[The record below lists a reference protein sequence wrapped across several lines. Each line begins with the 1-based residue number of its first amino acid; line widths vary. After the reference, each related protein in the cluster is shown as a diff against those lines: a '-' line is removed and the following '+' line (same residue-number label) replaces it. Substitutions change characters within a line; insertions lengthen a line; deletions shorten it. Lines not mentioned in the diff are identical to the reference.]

1 MEGSGATIPP
11 AGGPGNGPVE
21 WRLEGP
27 LIPHPGNVFVVS
39 APSGAGKSTLVQR
52 LVASVPDLRFS
63 ISFTTRKP
71 RPGEVNGRDYF
82 FVDEARFDAMVR
94 EGGFVEWVEVYGHR
108 YGTGRA
114 WLEEQLASGVD
125 ILLDIETTG
134 ALNLR
139 RAIPDAQMI
148 FILPPSAAAL
158 EQRLRGRGKDSDEQV
173 AIRLKHAR
181 HEMELYHIY
190 DYLVVNDDLETAY
203 RTFESIIH
211 ATRARKERM
220 APLAQRIL
228 LDF

>member
-1 MEGSGATIPP
+1 M
-11 AGGPGNGPVE
+11 
-21 WRLEGP
+21 LD
-27 LIPHPGNVFVVS
+27 HPGNVFVVS

-52 LVASVPDLRFS
+52 LVASVADLRFS

-71 RPGEVNGRDYF
+71 RPGEVDGRDYF

-114 WLEEQLASGVD
+114 WLEGQLASGVD

-158 EQRLRGRGKDSDEQV
+158 EQRLRGRGKDPDEQV

-181 HEMELYHIY
+181 HELELYHAY

-203 RTFESIIH
+203 RAFESIIH

-220 APLAQRIL
+220 APVAQRIL
-228 LDF
+228 QGF

>member
-1 MEGSGATIPP
+1 M
-11 AGGPGNGPVE
+11 
-21 WRLEGP
+21 P
-27 LIPHPGNVFVVS
+27 LLDHPGNVFVVS

-71 RPGEVNGRDYF
+71 RPGEVDGRDYF
-82 FVDEARFDAMVR
+82 FVDDARFDAMVR
-94 EGGFVEWVEVYGHR
+94 EGGFVEWVQVYGQR

-114 WLEEQLASGVD
+114 WLEGQLASGVD

-181 HEMELYHIY
+181 HELELYHAY

-203 RTFESIIH
+203 RTFESIVH

-220 APLAQRIL
+220 APMARRIL
-228 LDF
+228 EGF

>member
-1 MEGSGATIPP
+1 M
-11 AGGPGNGPVE
+11 
-21 WRLEGP
+21 
-27 LIPHPGNVFVVS
+27 IPHPGNVFVVS

-52 LVASVPDLRFS
+52 LVASVPNLRFS

-71 RPGEVNGRDYF
+71 RPGEVDGRDYF

-114 WLEEQLASGVD
+114 WLEGQLASGMD

-139 RAIPDAQMI
+139 QAIPDAQMI

-158 EQRLRGRGKDSDEQV
+158 EQRLRGRGKDSAEQV

-181 HEMELYHIY
+181 HEMELYHSY

-203 RTFESIIH
+203 RTFESIVH